1 MSDVFVTGFV
11 SFDKARVLATESMQM
26 SERPSVSNPETVAHM
41 APLASLANRIIMR
54 RSACEQGF

>member
-1 MSDVFVTGFV
+1 
-11 SFDKARVLATESMQM
+11 
-26 SERPSVSNPETVAHM
+26 VSNPETVAHM